1 MRDTRYPPTVNPE
14 DAPRLRAERAAPEL
28 AHELRQPL
36 AAAKGLTQLLA
47 ARGGAS
53 PDDLRGVL
61 EQLHALER
69 ILTRWQAGP
78 SAPPTPLDAPVVAAV
93 HTLAGRALAREVQL
107 ALDLGGGAA
116 PLIADPVAVQQ
127 IVTNLVANA
136 VDAARSAVRVRLDGG
151 VLEVKDD
158 GPGIAA
164 EHAPRLFEPYF
175 TTKSEH
181 GGTGLGLSITRD
193 LAAGLGAALSW
204 DTGPAGTAFTVAF
217 PPLRLPAARSP

>member
-1 MRDTRYPPTVNPE
+1 VSRPDP
-14 DAPRLRAERAAPEL
+14 AAPEL

-36 AAAKGLTQLLA
+36 AAAKGLMQLLL
-47 ARGGAS
+47 ARGSAS
-53 PDDLRGVL
+53 PDDLRAVL
-61 EQLHALER
+61 EQLQALER
-69 ILTRWQAGP
+69 ILARWQGGP
-78 SAPPTPLDAPVVAAV
+78 AAAPAPLDAPVQAAV

-107 ALDLGGGAA
+107 ALDLGGDSA

-136 VDAARSAVRVRLDGG
+136 LDAARTEVRVRLAGG

-164 EHAPRLFEPYF
+164 EHATRLFEPYF
-175 TTKSEH
+175 TTKADQ

-217 PPLRLPAARSP
+217 PPLRLPAARLP